1 MKMFRRLL
9 SSVLLVVRII
19 VMFKFIMLLW
29 LTIFYPKDYPS
40 SVLTWW
46 VYYMI
51 FDMWMILM
59 LPSEEVLPHDEDED

>member
-1 MKMFRRLL
+1 MFRGLL
-9 SSVLLVVRII
+9 SSVLLVARII

-59 LPSEEVLPHDEDED
+59 LPSDEVIPDDEDED

>member
-1 MKMFRRLL
+1 MFRGLL
-9 SSVLLVVRII
+9 SSVLLVGRII

-29 LTIFYPKDYPS
+29 LTIFYPIDYPS

-59 LPSEEVLPHDEDED
+59 LPSDEVIPDDEDEE

>member
-1 MKMFRRLL
+1 MFRGLL
-9 SSVLLVVRII
+9 SSVLLVARII

-59 LPSEEVLPHDEDED
+59 LPSDEVIPDNEDED

>member
-1 MKMFRRLL
+1 MRMFRGLL
-9 SSVLLVVRII
+9 SSVLLVGRII

-59 LPSEEVLPHDEDED
+59 LPSDEMMPNDEDED

>member
-1 MKMFRRLL
+1 MFRGLL
-9 SSVLLVVRII
+9 SSVLLVARII

-59 LPSEEVLPHDEDED
+59 LPSDEVIPDDEDDD

>member
-1 MKMFRRLL
+1 MFRGLL
-9 SSVLLVVRII
+9 SSVLLVARII

-59 LPSEEVLPHDEDED
+59 LPSDEIIPDDEDED

>member
-1 MKMFRRLL
+1 MRMFRGLL
-9 SSVLLVVRII
+9 SSVLLVARII

-59 LPSEEVLPHDEDED
+59 LPSDEDIPDNEDED

>member
-9 SSVLLVVRII
+9 SSVLLVARII

-59 LPSEEVLPHDEDED
+59 LPSDEIIPDNEDED

>member
-1 MKMFRRLL
+1 MRMFRGLL
-9 SSVLLVVRII
+9 SSVLLVGRII

-59 LPSEEVLPHDEDED
+59 LPSDEDIPDNEDED

>member
-1 MKMFRRLL
+1 MRMFRGLL
-9 SSVLLVVRII
+9 SSVLLVARII

-51 FDMWMILM
+51 FDMWMVLM
-59 LPSEEVLPHDEDED
+59 LPSDEVTHDDEDEE

>member
-1 MKMFRRLL
+1 MRMFRGLL
-9 SSVLLVVRII
+9 SSVLLVARII

-59 LPSEEVLPHDEDED
+59 LPSDEIIPDDEDED

>member
-1 MKMFRRLL
+1 MRMFRGLL
-9 SSVLLVVRII
+9 SSVLLVGRII

-59 LPSEEVLPHDEDED
+59 LPSDEVIPDDEDEE

>member
-1 MKMFRRLL
+1 MRMFRGLL
-9 SSVLLVVRII
+9 SSVLLVARII

-46 VYYMI
+46 VYYII

-59 LPSEEVLPHDEDED
+59 LPSDEVIPDDEDED

>member
-1 MKMFRRLL
+1 MRMFRGLL
-9 SSVLLVVRII
+9 SSVLLVARII

-59 LPSEEVLPHDEDED
+59 LPSDEVIPDDEDED

>member
-1 MKMFRRLL
+1 
-9 SSVLLVVRII
+9 
-19 VMFKFIMLLW
+19 MFKFIMLLW

-59 LPSEEVLPHDEDED
+59 LPSDEVIPDDEDEE

>member
-9 SSVLLVVRII
+9 SSVLLVARII
-19 VMFKFIMLLW
+19 VMFKFIMLSW
-29 LTIFYPKDYPS
+29 LTIFYPTDYPS

>member
-1 MKMFRRLL
+1 MRMFRGLL
-9 SSVLLVVRII
+9 SSVLLVGRII

-51 FDMWMILM
+51 FDMWMVLM
-59 LPSEEVLPHDEDED
+59 LPSDEMIPNDEDEV

>member
-1 MKMFRRLL
+1 MRMFRGLL
-9 SSVLLVVRII
+9 SSVLLVGRII

-59 LPSEEVLPHDEDED
+59 LPSDEVIPDNEDED

>member
-1 MKMFRRLL
+1 MFRRLL

-51 FDMWMILM
+51 FDMWMVLM
-59 LPSEEVLPHDEDED
+59 LPSDEMMPNDEDED

>member
-1 MKMFRRLL
+1 MFRGLL
-9 SSVLLVVRII
+9 SSVLLVARII

-59 LPSEEVLPHDEDED
+59 LPSDEVIPDDEDEE

>member
-1 MKMFRRLL
+1 MFRRLL
-9 SSVLLVVRII
+9 SSVLLVGRII

-59 LPSEEVLPHDEDED
+59 LPSDEIIPDDEDED

>member
-1 MKMFRRLL
+1 MFRRLL
-9 SSVLLVVRII
+9 SSVLLVARII

-59 LPSEEVLPHDEDED
+59 LPSDEMMTNDEDED

>member
-1 MKMFRRLL
+1 MFRGLL
-9 SSVLLVVRII
+9 SSVLLVARII

-51 FDMWMILM
+51 FDMWMVLM
-59 LPSEEVLPHDEDED
+59 LPSDEMMPNDEDED

>member
-1 MKMFRRLL
+1 MFRRLL
-9 SSVLLVVRII
+9 SSVLLVARII
-19 VMFKFIMLLW
+19 VMFKFIMLSW
-29 LTIFYPKDYPS
+29 LTIFYPTDYPS

>member
-1 MKMFRRLL
+1 MRMFRGLL
-9 SSVLLVVRII
+9 SSVLLVGRII

-40 SVLTWW
+40 SVVTWW

-51 FDMWMILM
+51 FDMWMVLM
-59 LPSEEVLPHDEDED
+59 LPTEKDDIENKE

>member
-1 MKMFRRLL
+1 MRMFRGLL
-9 SSVLLVVRII
+9 SSVLLVARII

-59 LPSEEVLPHDEDED
+59 LPSDEVIPDDEDEE

>member
-1 MKMFRRLL
+1 MFRRLL
-9 SSVLLVVRII
+9 SSVLLVARII
-19 VMFKFIMLLW
+19 VMFKFIMLSW
-29 LTIFYPKDYPS
+29 LTIFYPTDYPS

-59 LPSEEVLPHDEDED
+59 LPSDEIIPDDEDED

>member
-1 MKMFRRLL
+1 MRMFRGLL

-51 FDMWMILM
+51 FDMWMVLM
-59 LPSEEVLPHDEDED
+59 LPSDEMMPNDEDED

>member
-1 MKMFRRLL
+1 MFRGLL
-9 SSVLLVVRII
+9 SSVLLVGRII

-59 LPSEEVLPHDEDED
+59 LPSDEVIPDDEDEE

>member
-9 SSVLLVVRII
+9 SSVLLVGRII

-51 FDMWMILM
+51 FDMWMVLM
-59 LPSEEVLPHDEDED
+59 LPSDEMMPNDEDED

>member
-1 MKMFRRLL
+1 MKMFRGLL

-59 LPSEEVLPHDEDED
+59 LPSDEMMTNDEDED